1 MKKILLNSI
10 ISFVLLGCDA
20 DLETTVTMSQLDAE
34 PSLVTGNL
42 LIEVPICSDR
52 QDSTKESSTLI
63 KTKKEITN
71 LFKKVEYK
79 ECYSKKMKSL
89 ASFEIPILVG
99 KDVSKSELLKQ
110 VDIVAAKY
118 DTGIVAIA
126 KQDFRQK
133 LNQFKKN
140 NVSNMNF
147 KVTVS
152 IVNDTDK
159 EIDNFTLTK
168 AYLNDEPYD
177 NVNFSLSKNDKITVT
192 LSDVSTQILL
202 SPTVNSNDEKG
213 VTEIVGFK

>member
-1 MKKILLNSI
+1 MKKILLTSI